1 MICVLKCMVK
11 VMKIFKLTYILIVI
25 VINTVVIV
33 KQHEKISEQENKLL
47 LQQMEIHMLKTQV
60 ILMSQSNMM
69 NSLNFYNKSIASKMQ
84 K

>member
-1 MICVLKCMVK
+1 MVK

-47 LQQMEIHMLKTQV
+47 LQQMEIHILKTQV

-69 NSLNFYNKSIASKMQ
+69 NSLNFSNKSIASKMQ

>member
-1 MICVLKCMVK
+1 MVK

>member
-1 MICVLKCMVK
+1 MYGESNEN
-11 VMKIFKLTYILIVI
+11 FKLTYILIVI

-69 NSLNFYNKSIASKMQ
+69 NSLNFHNKSIASKMQ

>member
-1 MICVLKCMVK
+1 M
-11 VMKIFKLTYILIVI
+11 IVI

-47 LQQMEIHMLKTQV
+47 LQRMEIHMLKTQV

>member
-1 MICVLKCMVK
+1 MVK

-69 NSLNFYNKSIASKMQ
+69 NSLNFHNKSIASKMQ

>member
-1 MICVLKCMVK
+1 MVK

-25 VINTVVIV
+25 VINTIVIV